1 MTENTAANNI
11 ESRSDGHTAEPVA
24 KGGKLN
30 ENVNNGYTMDG
41 DILASHHLEP
51 LWLKMNAMVPPT
63 PNPVASPHIWRYEET
78 LPHLLEAG
86 RTVPPEAAE
95 RRVLML
101 VNPKMGKFE
110 ERKKKTEA

>member
-1 MTENTAANNI
+1 MTEDTTMSNI
-11 ESRSDGHTAEPVA
+11 AGSSNGHAAEPIT

-30 ENVNNGYTMDG
+30 GNVNNGYTMDG

-63 PNPVASPHIWRYEET
+63 PNPIASPHIWRYEET

-101 VNPKMGKFE
+101 VNPKMGKF
-110 ERKKKTEA
+110 